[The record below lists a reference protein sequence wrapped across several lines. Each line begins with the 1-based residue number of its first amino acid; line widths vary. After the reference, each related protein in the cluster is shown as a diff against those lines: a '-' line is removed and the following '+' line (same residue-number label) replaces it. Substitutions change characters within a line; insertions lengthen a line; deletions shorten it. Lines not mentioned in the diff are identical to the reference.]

1 MITNLDSMPSN
12 EPYLWA
18 DYIEILALTNIDRSF
33 SRGDLYSTLQAQPE
47 AVLAE
52 TDEAEE
58 EGVYDVDDENDAP
71 VRKRTKRSVSR
82 AYTDRK
88 WSYAIGFI
96 RQRIDLF
103 GDSYP
108 FTLSEDNDT
117 VELRDIS
124 EKPLEHLER
133 LYLAL
138 LICANIKYVNIMS
151 RREITRSFE
160 LISLPIFESLMP
172 SGSIIKACWA
182 SGGQAAPYTGTLYNK
197 FKSIASDIRCTAN
210 FKERDFSRGNSGD
223 GGLDIIAWH
232 PMGDQRDAIPI
243 SFVQCGC
250 SQEEWEAKQLE
261 ASPAML
267 YSKFPVAHRWATYY
281 FLPQDLRWID
291 GEWAHKNKLDDAIFV
306 DRLRLINLTRASDNI
321 DHSQNISYLDI
332 ILDPSS
338 AIAA

>member
-58 EGVYDVDDENDAP
+58 EGVYDVDDENDTP

-138 LICANIKYVNIMS
+138 LICAKEGANKQVISSQADSLIKIS
-151 RREITRSFE
+151 RIWADFFPANTSNQ
-160 LISLPIFESLMP
+160 PI
-172 SGSIIKACWA
+172 
-182 SGGQAAPYTGTLYNK
+182 
-197 FKSIASDIRCTAN
+197 
-210 FKERDFSRGNSGD
+210 
-223 GGLDIIAWH
+223 
-232 PMGDQRDAIPI
+232 
-243 SFVQCGC
+243 
-250 SQEEWEAKQLE
+250 
-261 ASPAML
+261 
-267 YSKFPVAHRWATYY
+267 
-281 FLPQDLRWID
+281 
-291 GEWAHKNKLDDAIFV
+291 
-306 DRLRLINLTRASDNI
+306 
-321 DHSQNISYLDI
+321 
-332 ILDPSS
+332 
-338 AIAA
+338 